1 MIWSIGVQKIRGL
14 KGIIGEMDIDN
25 IISIVI
31 SILGSSLVTLVLS
44 TFIFIPKQEKQKY
57 IFDEKKRV
65 YESIVVFAQIVLY
78 PEEAKYSL
86 GVARYDIQKLSDQE
100 NVKNALNDL
109 KMTIPKIKLITKDN
123 IVAENVMS
131 FIEYQDKEHF
141 DDLVSKL
148 RKDLYK

>member
-1 MIWSIGVQKIRGL
+1 MG
-14 KGIIGEMDIDN
+14 IDN

-86 GVARYDIQKLSDQE
+86 GVARYDIQELSDQE

>member
-1 MIWSIGVQKIRGL
+1 MG
-14 KGIIGEMDIDN
+14 IDN

-86 GVARYDIQKLSDQE
+86 GVARYNIQELSDQE

-109 KMTIPKIKLITKDN
+109 RMAIPKIKLITKDN

-141 DDLVSKL
+141 DILVSKL

>member
-1 MIWSIGVQKIRGL
+1 
-14 KGIIGEMDIDN
+14 MDIDN

-86 GVARYDIQKLSDQE
+86 GVARYNIQELSDQE

-109 KMTIPKIKLITKDN
+109 RMTIPKIKLITRDN
-123 IVAENVMS
+123 IVVENIMS
-131 FIEYQDKEHF
+131 FIEHQDKEHF
-141 DDLVSKL
+141 DELVYRL

>member
-1 MIWSIGVQKIRGL
+1 MG
-14 KGIIGEMDIDN
+14 IDN

-44 TFIFIPKQEKQKY
+44 TFIFIRKQEKQKY

-86 GVARYDIQKLSDQE
+86 GVARYDIQELSDQE

-109 KMTIPKIKLITKDN
+109 KMAIPKIKLITKDN

>member
-1 MIWSIGVQKIRGL
+1 MG
-14 KGIIGEMDIDN
+14 IDN

-86 GVARYDIQKLSDQE
+86 GVARYNIQELSNQE
-100 NVKNALNDL
+100 NIKNALNDL
-109 KMTIPKIKLITKDN
+109 KMAIPKINLITKDN
-123 IVAENVMS
+123 SVAEKVRY
-131 FIEYQDKEHF
+131 F
-141 DDLVSKL
+141 
-148 RKDLYK
+148 

>member
-1 MIWSIGVQKIRGL
+1 MG
-14 KGIIGEMDIDN
+14 IDN

-86 GVARYDIQKLSDQE
+86 GVARYNIQELSDQE
-100 NVKNALNDL
+100 NAKNALNDL
-109 KMTIPKIKLITKDN
+109 KMAIPKIKLITKDN
-123 IVAENVMS
+123 TVAENVMS
-131 FIEYQDKEHF
+131 FIENQDKEHF

>member
-1 MIWSIGVQKIRGL
+1 M
-14 KGIIGEMDIDN
+14 KGNIEDMGIDN

-86 GVARYDIQKLSDQE
+86 GVARYNIQELSDQE
-100 NVKNALNDL
+100 NAKNALNDL
-109 KMTIPKIKLITKDN
+109 KMAIPKIKLITKDN
-123 IVAENVMS
+123 TVAENVMS
-131 FIEYQDKEHF
+131 FIENQDKEHF

>member
-1 MIWSIGVQKIRGL
+1 
-14 KGIIGEMDIDN
+14 MDIDN
-25 IISIVI
+25 VISIVI

-78 PEEAKYSL
+78 PKEAKYSL
-86 GVARYDIQKLSDQE
+86 GVARYNIQELSDQE

-109 KMTIPKIKLITKDN
+109 KMCIPKIKLITKDN
-123 IVAENVMS
+123 SVTENIMS
-131 FIEYQDKEHF
+131 FIEYKDKEHF
-141 DDLVSKL
+141 DNLVSKL